1 MKRVEDFDIIQ
12 EVVFEDGHGF
22 ALGYSRQAALPYAT
36 WQLPRCR
43 AVRGIIIR
51 ADMNSARWM
60 PRKILSVGRRITNIF
75 QR

>member
-1 MKRVEDFDIIQ
+1 MDLPWDTADRLHFHMQ
-12 EVVFEDGHGF
+12 HG
-22 ALGYSRQAALPYAT
+22 S
-36 WQLPRCR
+36 LPRCR

-51 ADMNSARWM
+51 GDMNSARWM